1 MWYGS
6 SQVNYTHTLKL
17 VYLQKDILTP
27 ELLLLK
33 ASTKQR
39 NNVGTRELKYRLC
52 FAISLLYD
60 LE

>member
-1 MWYGS
+1 MWYS
-6 SQVNYTHTLKL
+6 SPQVNYIHSFKL
-17 VYLQKDILTP
+17 VYLQKDIMTP

-33 ASTKQR
+33 ASAKQR
-39 NNVGTRELKYRLC
+39 NNIATRELKYRLC